1 VAVPKK
7 VVLIVVDGMTPAAFE
22 RAVEGG
28 RAPALAY
35 LAEHGVYR
43 RATSVFPSLTPV
55 CLSAIVTGAGPD
67 VHRIPHLVWWHRGE
81 RRIVEY
87 GSSFAAVRA
96 AGVSQSLTDTIYN
109 MNERHLGRDAV
120 TVFES
125 LEDAG
130 LVTAAVN
137 ITCYR
142 GRTRHS
148 PTLPWVTKPAFGPK
162 RFFYYSLF
170 ESDLTG
176 APLAVRNRAA
186 GSLDAYA
193 AAVGRWLVTRDGF
206 DFFAYYLSDFDFA
219 SHAHGPAGADD
230 VALERTDAAIGA
242 LLDAAGGPDAFLER
256 YAVVLH
262 SDHGQ
267 TNVDRAGELHA
278 PLRGLDDEIVVTAS
292 NRAGQVYL
300 LPGARVDAAEL
311 ARRLDGVEFVET
323 TLRREG
329 DEAVARRDGEELRFR
344 PSVDG
349 WETNG
354 DAAILDHPDA
364 LRRVWSALANPNAG
378 ELLVSAADGW
388 ELADLGGR
396 HHAGGG
402 SHGSLTAGDSIVPL
416 LTIGID
422 AAPERITEI
431 VPAVLTHFGVEPPA
445 YVRAVAHAA

>member
-1 VAVPKK
+1 MPRK
-7 VVLIVVDGMTPAAFE
+7 VVLIVVDGMTPASFE
-22 RAVEGG
+22 RAVESG

-35 LAEHGVYR
+35 LAEHGAYR

-55 CLSAIVTGAGPD
+55 CLSSIATGAGPD
-67 VHRIPHLVWWHRGE
+67 VHRIPHLVWWHRDE

-87 GSSFAAVRA
+87 GSSFAALRA
-96 AGVSQSLTDTIYN
+96 AGMAQSITDTIFN

-120 TVFES
+120 TAFEA

-142 GRTRHS
+142 GRTRHV
-148 PTLPWVTKPAFGPK
+148 PTLPWMTRPAFGPK
-162 RFFYYSLF
+162 RFFYYNLF

-176 APLAVRNRAA
+176 APLAIRNRSA
-186 GSLDAYA
+186 GSIDVYA

-206 DFFAYYLSDFDFA
+206 DFLAYYLSDFDFA
-219 SHAHGPAGADD
+219 SHAHGPTGAED
-230 VALERTDAAIGA
+230 VALERTDAAIAA

-267 TNVDRAGELHA
+267 THVERAGKLHT
-278 PLRGLDDEIVVTAS
+278 PFRGLDDEVVVTAS

-300 LPGARVDAAEL
+300 VPGARVDVAEL

-344 PSVDG
+344 PSADG
-349 WETNG
+349 WETTG
-354 DAAILDHPDA
+354 DASVLDHPDA

-378 ELLVSAADGW
+378 ELLVSAAEGW

-416 LTIGID
+416 VTVGID
-422 AAPERITEI
+422 ASPGRITEV
-431 VPAVLTHFGVEPPA
+431 VPAVLEHFGVEPPPYA
-445 YVRAVAHAA
+445 RALAHAA